1 MTGEKFLLK
10 EFDQHVDSMI
20 RNKKLFEGWKT
31 KTTTIIA
38 RLCRA
43 LSNVVANTITAKHV
57 SAKQLTNMKAPTSLL
72 QHLKINQGDREIWDS
87 SYREEYEGLAHCNTY
102 EVITNEEY
110 KRLKHKVKGILPTMA
125 IATIKTDGDGNPVR
139 AKYRIVTLGNMN
151 PHQWSK

>member
-57 SAKQLTNMKAPTSLL
+57 
-72 QHLKINQGDREIWDS
+72 
-87 SYREEYEGLAHCNTY
+87 
-102 EVITNEEY
+102 
-110 KRLKHKVKGILPTMA
+110 
-125 IATIKTDGDGNPVR
+125 
-139 AKYRIVTLGNMN
+139 
-151 PHQWSK
+151 